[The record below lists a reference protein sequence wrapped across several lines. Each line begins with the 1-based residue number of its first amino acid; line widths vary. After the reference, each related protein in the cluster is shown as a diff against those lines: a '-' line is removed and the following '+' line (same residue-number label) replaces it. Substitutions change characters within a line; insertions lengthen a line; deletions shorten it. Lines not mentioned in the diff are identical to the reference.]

1 MTILKLSMS
10 PYITC
15 LMLVYPNQCLRTK
28 NIRDLVSPKLNRSSP
43 STTSAKCFLACLV
56 DDNLLEDADGLPQ
69 IFTLKLTSNKTQL
82 IGYLN
87 NDSSSTTILSLNQSL
102 QKHFK
107 NQQNDFI
114 HLISVK
120 LAIKPTEFVSSR
132 SGDSSVGI
140 LFTIEDK
147 PKVLTPPHQQQIFEL
162 ISQQELQTLFDNPF
176 GLKQQD
182 NFFEQST
189 QEPGLA
195 YQEPDF

>member
-1 MTILKLSMS
+1 M
-10 PYITC
+10 
-15 LMLVYPNQCLRTK
+15 
-28 NIRDLVSPKLNRSSP
+28 
-43 STTSAKCFLACLV
+43 
-56 DDNLLEDADGLPQ
+56 
-69 IFTLKLTSNKTQL
+69 
-82 IGYLN
+82 
-87 NDSSSTTILSLNQSL
+87 

-120 LAIKPTEFVSSR
+120 LAIKPTEFFSSQ

-140 LFTIEDK
+140 LFTIEGT
-147 PKVLTPPHQQQIFEL
+147 PQVLSPSAQQQIFAL

-182 NFFEQST
+182 NFLEQST

-195 YQEPDF
+195 QQEPDF